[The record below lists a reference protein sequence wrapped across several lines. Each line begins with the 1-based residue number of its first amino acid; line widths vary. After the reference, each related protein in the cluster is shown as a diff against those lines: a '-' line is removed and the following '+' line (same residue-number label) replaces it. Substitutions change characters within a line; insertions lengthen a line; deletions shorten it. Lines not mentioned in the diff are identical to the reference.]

1 MIRINIKT
9 HNKIEIK
16 RFSNFKDLETFCTS
30 LCWLVSDD
38 YTSFLNDAKTLA
50 NKIWT
55 TNVGQSIK
63 TDLGHIISV
72 SGKSPYHNTEH
83 GRLVYGS

>member
-9 HNKIEIK
+9 HDKIETK
-16 RFSNFKDLETFCTS
+16 KFSNLNDLELFCRS
-30 LCWLVSDD
+30 LCLLVSDD
-38 YTSFLNDAKTLA
+38 YRSFINEAETLS

-63 TDLGHIISV
+63 TDLGHIISI

-83 GRLVYGS
+83 GRSVYGS